1 MGRWS
6 DTSPATVDLLAVVGF
21 TAVALLATLSPLEG
35 VLLAAITI
43 PFLLFVPGYAVV
55 TSLFPTR
62 NQEYEHHRLI
72 ATERILY
79 SVAASICL
87 AIIVG
92 VNLEFTPWPI
102 RPTPVV
108 SALALVTI
116 LATGTAWYRRRSK
129 TPTGSGQNGT
139 PFRSSRAPSKG
150 SDGDGIQLGTV
161 VVGLAIVVT
170 FASVTLVAAQPQR
183 GETYTEFGLL
193 TENETG
199 VLEASGYPEQIT
211 LGESEQLY
219 FTVTN
224 REMETTEY
232 VVVVQLTRT
241 APTGEVIERAR
252 LDTYD
257 NRTAAGDRWLQ
268 RHTVTPV
275 LEGERLRLTYLL
287 YRDSL
292 PEQPTAE
299 NAYRETHIW
308 VDVTVS

>member
-6 DTSPATVDLLAVVGF
+6 DTSLATVDLLAVVGY
-21 TAVALLATLSPLEG
+21 TAVVLLTTLSSLEG
-35 VLLAAITI
+35 IFLAAIAL

-55 TSLFPTR
+55 ASLFPTR
-62 NQEYEHHRLI
+62 NPEYESHRLI

-92 VNLEFTPWPI
+92 VNLEFTPWSI

-108 SALALVTI
+108 TTLAIVTVV
-116 LATGTAWYRRRSK
+116 ATGIAWYRRHQR
-129 TPTGSGQNGT
+129 TPTGLGQT
-139 PFRSSRAPSKG
+139 SMPFGNSRAASGG
-150 SDGDGIQLGTV
+150 SEGEGVQLGTI
-161 VVGLAIVVT
+161 VVGVAILVAL
-170 FASVTLVAAQPQR
+170 ASVTLVAAQPQR
-183 GETYTEFGLL
+183 GEAYTEFGLL

-199 VLEASGYPEQIT
+199 DLEASGYPEQIT
-211 LGESEQLY
+211 MGESEQMY

-224 REMETTEY
+224 HEMATTEY
-232 VVVVQLTRT
+232 VVTVQLART
-241 APTGEVIERAR
+241 APTGEVIERTR
-252 LDTYD
+252 LDTYN

-287 YRDSL
+287 YRGGL
-292 PEQPTAE
+292 PDQPTAE

-308 VDVTVS
+308 IDVT

>member
-6 DTSPATVDLLAVVGF
+6 DTSPATVDLLAVVGY
-21 TAVALLATLSPLEG
+21 TAITLLATLSPLDG
-35 VLLAAITI
+35 IPLAAIAL

-55 TSLFPTR
+55 ASLFPTR
-62 NQEYEHHRLI
+62 NPRYEQHRLI

-108 SALALVTI
+108 TALAIVTI
-116 LATGTAWYRRRSK
+116 VASAIALFRRYSR
-129 TPTGSGQNGT
+129 TPTGSSQTAMPYGD
-139 PFRSSRAPSKG
+139 SRTTSG
-150 SDGDGIQLGTV
+150 NSDGDGIQLGTIV
-161 VVGLAIVVT
+161 VCLAILVT

-183 GETYTEFGLL
+183 GEAYTEFGLL

-199 VLEASGYPEQIT
+199 VLEASGYPEEIT

-219 FTVTN
+219 FSVTN

-257 NRTAAGDRWLQ
+257 NRTAPGDRWLQ

-287 YRDSL
+287 YRDGI

-299 NAYRETHIW
+299 NAYREAHIW

>member
-6 DTSPATVDLLAVVGF
+6 DTSPATVDLLAVVGY
-21 TAVALLATLSPLEG
+21 TAITLLATLSPLEG
-35 VLLAAITI
+35 VPLAAIAI

-55 TSLFPTR
+55 ASLFPTR
-62 NQEYEHHRLI
+62 DPKYEHHRLI
-72 ATERILY
+72 ATERIVY

-108 SALALVTI
+108 TALAIVTV
-116 LATGTAWYRRRSK
+116 LATVIALYRRYRR
-129 TPTGSGQNGT
+129 TPTGSGQPSNPYGASRNSGGGT
-139 PFRSSRAPSKG
+139 
-150 SDGDGIQLGTV
+150 DGDGIQLGTIV
-161 VVGLAIVVT
+161 VALAVVVT

-183 GETYTEFGLL
+183 GETYTEFGLV

-219 FTVTN
+219 FSVTN

-232 VVVVQLTRT
+232 IVVVQLTRT

-299 NAYRETHIW
+299 NAYREAHIW
-308 VDVTVS
+308 IDVTVS